1 MFMSPLSTGIWTF
14 STDTWKKRVLLEL
27 IEKNILKYVENKLKS
42 KWKAD
47 WKKKKEKKSCKI
59 NLKI

>member
-47 WKKKKEKKSCKI
+47 WEKKRKKK
-59 NLKI
+59 L